1 MEITNEHTNRL
12 LRLSANYDDMM
23 VHVLRVHNLLSTL
36 MLIRSDAD
44 KNVDTLIIG
53 TSLSNVVSTTY
64 LWTPFIRY
72 AHNQKIRKP
81 IFFLNIWEQVNQWY

>member
-12 LRLSANYDDMM
+12 LRLSANYDGMM

-44 KNVDTLIIG
+44 KM
-53 TSLSNVVSTTY
+53 ST
-64 LWTPFIRY
+64 P
-72 AHNQKIRKP
+72 
-81 IFFLNIWEQVNQWY
+81 